1 MTRKI
6 TITDVAKQASVSKST
21 VSQFLNERFEYMGK
35 ETRIRIQDAISEL
48 EYMPN
53 VVARSLKLKSTSTI
67 GVIVANISHS
77 YSTQVIKAIEN
88 VCNENNISTI
98 ICNADD
104 NPEKEKK
111 YIETLLA
118 KQVDGLIVVPIS
130 GSSDTY
136 AKLLKQDYPIVFL
149 DRLVDGLNTDT
160 VLLDNKRA
168 SELAVNH
175 LVENNYKNIAIV
187 TTSLIDNVTPRVE
200 RISGYV
206 SALKANGRPVRPEYI
221 KGVELSSFSEALDDL
236 FSLADKPDAIISGN
250 DLTLMEILKYTFK
263 NDIKIGRD
271 IGLITVDEVSFASF
285 HSPPLTTIA
294 QPTLEMGTEVA
305 TILLNKIKQKDDKP
319 DAIIHRHE
327 PSLIIRSSTTM
338 KEGAASE

>member
-6 TITDVAKQASVSKST
+6 TITDVANQAEVSKST
-21 VSQFLNERFEYMGK
+21 VSQFLNERYEYMGK
-35 ETRIRIQDAISEL
+35 ETRIRIQKAISEL
-48 EYMPN
+48 EYQPN
-53 VVARSLKLKSTSTI
+53 VVARSLKKKSTSTI
-67 GVIVANISHS
+67 GVIVANILHS

-111 YIETLLA
+111 YIDTLLA

-130 GSSDTY
+130 GNSDTY
-136 AKLLKQDYPIVFL
+136 AKLIKQNYPIVFL

-160 VLLDNKRA
+160 VLLDNERA

-175 LVENNYKNIAIV
+175 LLENGYENIAMV

-206 SALKANGRPVRPEYI
+206 RALKANGKAVRPEYI
-221 KGVELSSFSEALDDL
+221 NGRDLDSISDGLDTL
-236 FSLADKPDAIISGN
+236 FSLEVKPDAIISGN

-263 NDIKIGRD
+263 NNIKIGKD
-271 IGLITVDEVSFASF
+271 IGLITVDEVSFGSF
-285 HSPPLTTIA
+285 HFPPLTTIA

-305 TILLNKIKQKDDKP
+305 TILLNKIKNKDAKDD
-319 DAIIHRHE
+319 AVIHRHE
-327 PSLIIRSSTTM
+327 PSLIIRNSTT
-338 KEGAASE
+338 KEGATSE